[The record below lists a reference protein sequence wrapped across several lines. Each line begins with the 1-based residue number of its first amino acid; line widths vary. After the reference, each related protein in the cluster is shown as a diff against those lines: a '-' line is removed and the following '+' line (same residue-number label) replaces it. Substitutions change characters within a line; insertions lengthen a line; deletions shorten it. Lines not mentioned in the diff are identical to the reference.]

1 LSTVPREEISVTPN
15 STRPSTWGVGGS
27 TFGARLRAA
36 RQGAGLTLREVAQP
50 SGLSLNYLSDLERDV
65 LSNPA
70 LEKLRALAL
79 TLDLSIDDLLGLPAS
94 EHNTPDVS
102 AELSKFLESDE
113 FRTAVAG
120 EARRWK
126 ADAALLTESW
136 TRALAGI
143 RVHGRAPRHS
153 IDYLFVFEAARRA
166 LEDG

>member
-1 LSTVPREEISVTPN
+1 MSTVFEKRVSVPPN
-15 STRPSTWGVGGS
+15 SARPPTPGPGASTV
-27 TFGARLRAA
+27 GARLRAA
-36 RQGAGLTLREVAQP
+36 RQQAGLTLREVAEP

-79 TLDLSIDDLLGLPAS
+79 TLDLSIDELLGLPTKGYNPP
-94 EHNTPDVS
+94 EVTT
-102 AELSKFLESDE
+102 ELSEFLDGEAFQS
-113 FRTAVAG
+113 AVAD
-120 EARRWK
+120 EARKWK
-126 ADAALLTESW
+126 ADATLLTESW

-143 RVHGRAPRHS
+143 RVHGRQPKRS